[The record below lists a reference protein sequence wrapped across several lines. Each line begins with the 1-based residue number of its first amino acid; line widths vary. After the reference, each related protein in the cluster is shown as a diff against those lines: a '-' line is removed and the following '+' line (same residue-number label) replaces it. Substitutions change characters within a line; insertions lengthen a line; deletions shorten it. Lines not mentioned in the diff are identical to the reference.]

1 MSAIAAIA
9 SKPSAAFARIGNAL
23 GRRRDRYAYCPT
35 DEHWFRP
42 LYTEGN
48 CPLCGRAASE
58 VPPTPL
64 LMRMDRFTAAVAA
77 MAVVSVAMGVLVVIT
92 YFRA

>member
-1 MSAIAAIA
+1 MTALAAIV
-9 SKPSAAFARIGNAL
+9 SKPSDALARIGNAL
-23 GRRRDRYAYCPT
+23 RRRRDRYAYCPT

-64 LMRMDRFTAAVAA
+64 LVRMDRFTATVAA
-77 MAVVSVAMGVLVVIT
+77 MAVASVAMGVLVIIT
-92 YFRA
+92 YLRA